1 MVQPSPRRAK
11 ALFTPVTNKEI
22 EYAREAIAE
31 AAPEPEEDIEYFLT
45 PADRRT
51 PEQLFSNPPK
61 RFIAAL
67 SYGDTVNGYLL
78 ENNYQEGYLAY
89 LCNCG
94 TIWTVVYVYDGQSRH
109 QRNMIRSVYG
119 SEIDA
124 DWRVVPITN
133 RNSGSKRARN
143 EGHDWSV
150 WIFHRYF
157 MFDLFGDE

>member
-1 MVQPSPRRAK
+1 MVKPSSRRAK
-11 ALFTPVTNKEI
+11 ALFTPVTDKEL

-31 AAPEPEEDIEYFLT
+31 AAPEPEEEIEYFLT

-51 PEQLFSNPPK
+51 PEQLFSNPPQ

-67 SYGDTVNGYLL
+67 SYGETVNCHLL
-78 ENNYQEGYLAY
+78 EQNRTDGYLAY
-89 LCNCG
+89 LCNTG
-94 TIWTVVYVYDGQSRH
+94 TLWTVVYVYEGISRH
-109 QRNMIRSVYG
+109 QQNMIRSVYG
-119 SEIDA
+119 RNDV
-124 DWRVVPITN
+124 DWRVVPITD
-133 RNSGSKRARN
+133 RNSRTKRARD